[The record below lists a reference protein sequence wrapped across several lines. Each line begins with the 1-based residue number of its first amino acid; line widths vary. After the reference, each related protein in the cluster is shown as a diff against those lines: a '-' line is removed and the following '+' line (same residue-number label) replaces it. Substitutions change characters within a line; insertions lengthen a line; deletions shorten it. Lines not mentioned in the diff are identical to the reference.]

1 VQLSNNDR
9 KEAMSNAVSLRNHV
23 EKIGMVLT
31 MIRGSPLV
39 DKEAQNKLENDLEE
53 EQKLICLGELSRANT
68 ATLSMLP
75 NVKRVQ
81 DEYSTLR
88 SRAIE
93 EQRIMMLDQQSKFK
107 EQLSQSVTSTLPDK
121 AEDDDAEHDL
131 TVTTNS
137 SNLDNPVDTYSND
150 PKHISEETAL
160 RQLKRICD
168 LHKSS
173 DDTASGSSDSEY
185 SDSVGTTLLAVVLK
199 YTEDHSQS
207 QRAFISRQVYF
218 AVNSNAGCL
227 LNRHNNNNNNKNEL
241 SLISSCCNNER
252 VFTSG

>member
-1 VQLSNNDR
+1 MQLSNNDR

-75 NVKRVQ
+75 NVQRVQ

-168 LHKSS
+168 LHKIF
-173 DDTASGSSDSEY
+173 
-185 SDSVGTTLLAVVLK
+185 
-199 YTEDHSQS
+199 
-207 QRAFISRQVYF
+207 R
-218 AVNSNAGCL
+218 
-227 LNRHNNNNNNKNEL
+227 RHRKWQL
-241 SLISSCCNNER
+241 
-252 VFTSG
+252 